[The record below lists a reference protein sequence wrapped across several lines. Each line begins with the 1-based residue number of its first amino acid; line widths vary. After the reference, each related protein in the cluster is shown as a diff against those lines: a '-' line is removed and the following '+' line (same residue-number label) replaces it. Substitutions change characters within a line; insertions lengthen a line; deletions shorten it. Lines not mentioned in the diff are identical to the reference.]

1 MVAKAAAEET
11 KKSVPKSP
19 HKKSMKTKDAT
30 VTMQKVGADGKV
42 TPIKSEKI
50 SEEDSPST
58 RTHVAVKTAKGLQAT
73 ISMPIAEGKRCT
85 VSPSTT
91 IVESEKFASGMKG
104 KKGATPT
111 KHKDDEEADDEKEE
125 KVEKKK
131 APAKKKD
138 EKA

>member
-1 MVAKAAAEET
+1 
-11 KKSVPKSP
+11 
-19 HKKSMKTKDAT
+19 
-30 VTMQKVGADGKV
+30 
-42 TPIKSEKI
+42 
-50 SEEDSPST
+50 
-58 RTHVAVKTAKGLQAT
+58 
-73 ISMPIAEGKRCT
+73 MPIAEGKRCT